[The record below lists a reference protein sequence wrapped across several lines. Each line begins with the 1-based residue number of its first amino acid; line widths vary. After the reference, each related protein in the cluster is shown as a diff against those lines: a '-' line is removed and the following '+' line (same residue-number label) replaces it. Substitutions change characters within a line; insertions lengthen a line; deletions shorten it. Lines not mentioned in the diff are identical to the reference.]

1 MNSILGIWG
10 QTADQVL
17 QRMGHRLD
25 HRGSDLQTQR
35 LSEDLVFGCNTAG
48 SKNSIH
54 SEQGYSIVCDADIY
68 NKSELRAFLISKNIA
83 VRSDSESELLLNLY
97 RVGGISALERVNG
110 DFAFA
115 VWDPSERRV
124 VLGRDYCGCRPLY
137 HALIPG
143 GKGMAFASEYKALLA
158 IPGMSQKPDL
168 DMLQCLQYHKKLP
181 VGRTLLNGIFA
192 PVPGGIEMF
201 DSSGN
206 RVDRRKM
213 ASIPARDTLAS
224 EDEAVAE
231 VRRALSKAIE
241 CRVNRPDR
249 IGVALSGGID
259 SIGIAFICR
268 SLFPHA
274 EIHTFTAHSG
284 KEDHEATVAERV
296 AKCIGAIHHAVA
308 TPPSLIKDHL
318 EQLVWH
324 LEDPFA
330 RSESLQLLKIGQT
343 ARAHVD
349 ALLCGMEADALF
361 AGMPRHRI
369 LWLMSKWPLV
379 KQVLAE
385 IYDLTQSGLQPDCLV
400 GKLLERSYFR
410 NKSAPVPRVEGSQY
424 APVRT
429 EFPKERHQLVSSFL
443 SRVFQDGACQ
453 DGQKLERTFAA
464 WGVRYQSPFLD
475 RNVISAAFSV
485 PDALK
490 FKNGK
495 NKYLLRTAL
504 QAWVPDEFRHVPKR
518 PQRMRY
524 DLEFAR
530 SLDEAADHYLGHQR
544 SSRQRIFSSSDLSNL
559 KALKR
564 NGVYPAEG
572 AMRLWTAIL
581 TQIWFDKFAM
591 HAGDSPPAIG

>member
-213 ASIPARDTLAS
+213 ASIPARVTLAS

-268 SLFPHA
+268 SLFPIR
-274 EIHTFTAHSG
+274 ETRTMRPLSPTAS
-284 KEDHEATVAERV
+284 
-296 AKCIGAIHHAVA
+296 
-308 TPPSLIKDHL
+308 PSAL
-318 EQLVWH
+318 EPSTMQWL
-324 LEDPFA
+324 PRRA
-330 RSESLQLLKIGQT
+330 LLKT
-343 ARAHVD
+343 
-349 ALLCGMEADALF
+349 
-361 AGMPRHRI
+361 
-369 LWLMSKWPLV
+369 
-379 KQVLAE
+379 
-385 IYDLTQSGLQPDCLV
+385 T
-400 GKLLERSYFR
+400 
-410 NKSAPVPRVEGSQY
+410 
-424 APVRT
+424 
-429 EFPKERHQLVSSFL
+429 
-443 SRVFQDGACQ
+443 
-453 DGQKLERTFAA
+453 
-464 WGVRYQSPFLD
+464 
-475 RNVISAAFSV
+475 
-485 PDALK
+485 
-490 FKNGK
+490 
-495 NKYLLRTAL
+495 
-504 QAWVPDEFRHVPKR
+504 
-518 PQRMRY
+518 
-524 DLEFAR
+524 
-530 SLDEAADHYLGHQR
+530 
-544 SSRQRIFSSSDLSNL
+544 
-559 KALKR
+559 
-564 NGVYPAEG
+564 
-572 AMRLWTAIL
+572 
-581 TQIWFDKFAM
+581 
-591 HAGDSPPAIG
+591 

>member
-1 MNSILGIWG
+1 
-10 QTADQVL
+10 
-17 QRMGHRLD
+17 
-25 HRGSDLQTQR
+25 
-35 LSEDLVFGCNTAG
+35 
-48 SKNSIH
+48 
-54 SEQGYSIVCDADIY
+54 
-68 NKSELRAFLISKNIA
+68 
-83 VRSDSESELLLNLY
+83 
-97 RVGGISALERVNG
+97 
-110 DFAFA
+110 
-115 VWDPSERRV
+115 
-124 VLGRDYCGCRPLY
+124 
-137 HALIPG
+137 
-143 GKGMAFASEYKALLA
+143 
-158 IPGMSQKPDL
+158 
-168 DMLQCLQYHKKLP
+168 
-181 VGRTLLNGIFA
+181 
-192 PVPGGIEMF
+192 
-201 DSSGN
+201 
-206 RVDRRKM
+206 
-213 ASIPARDTLAS
+213 
-224 EDEAVAE
+224 
-231 VRRALSKAIE
+231 
-241 CRVNRPDR
+241 
-249 IGVALSGGID
+249 
-259 SIGIAFICR
+259 
-268 SLFPHA
+268 
-274 EIHTFTAHSG
+274 
-284 KEDHEATVAERV
+284 
-296 AKCIGAIHHAVA
+296 
-308 TPPSLIKDHL
+308 
-318 EQLVWH
+318 
-324 LEDPFA
+324 
-330 RSESLQLLKIGQT
+330 
-343 ARAHVD
+343 
-349 ALLCGMEADALF
+349 MEADALF

-544 SSRQRIFSSSDLSNL
+544 SSRQRIFCSSDLSNL